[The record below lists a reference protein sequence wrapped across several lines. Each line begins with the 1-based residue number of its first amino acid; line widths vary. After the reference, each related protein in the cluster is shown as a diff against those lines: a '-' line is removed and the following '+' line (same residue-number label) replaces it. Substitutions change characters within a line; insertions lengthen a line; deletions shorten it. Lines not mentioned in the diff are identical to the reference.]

1 MCSSVVIDANILQ
14 VVAYISVVNI
24 PPGMIECQLNDLSCW
39 GENVDLLQ
47 RGANLILLLLHLM
60 QSIFALFVI
69 CKHWKV
75 WAVVSFHIID
85 NDFLYCIID
94 MTVPSLAVMVLSKI
108 SDARLDMPC

>member
-47 RGANLILLLLHLM
+47 RGSKLNSSATAFNAKYICIVCHL
-60 QSIFALFVI
+60 
-69 CKHWKV
+69 
-75 WAVVSFHIID
+75 
-85 NDFLYCIID
+85 
-94 MTVPSLAVMVLSKI
+94 
-108 SDARLDMPC
+108 